1 MEQALTE
8 GRISRTLWKDFR
20 EKSKEEK
27 IKSPYETGKMNLIKP
42 LFSSAFFPSPSGLRK
57 STQVLQQARAF
68 YAQEEWSTYFPNNLQ
83 RSKLRLKR
91 RSARLHT

>member
-42 LFSSAFFPSPSGLRK
+42 IRLPFFLLLQVWESQPKSSNRLELSMHRK
-57 STQVLQQARAF
+57 NEVRTFQTIFKGV
-68 YAQEEWSTYFPNNLQ
+68 
-83 RSKLRLKR
+83 
-91 RSARLHT
+91 